1 MVRPLRLEFP
11 GALYHVTCRGN
22 RREQIFRDRLDRLI
36 WLTEIERVCRRF
48 HFIVHA
54 YCQMT
59 NHYHVLIETPEGN
72 LGQGMRQLNSAYSQY
87 FNRRHEL
94 VGHVM
99 QGRYHAILVQKEG
112 YLRELARYI
121 VLNPVRGGMAEAP
134 RDWEW
139 SSHRAMVGEAPAA
152 CWMATEWLLA
162 CFSADPLAAR
172 QAYHQFVMAG
182 VRAESPL
189 KNVSFRCI
197 LGDAA
202 FIAGHREAAKEAGS
216 VEIARV
222 QRRALAMSLEE
233 YAVTYARREAA
244 MAQAYR
250 STAFSMRQIAAHF
263 GVSVKTV
270 SRAVAAWERTEL
282 PDDPLNG

>member
-1 MVRPLRLEFP
+1 MARPLRLEFP

-22 RREQIFRDRLDRLI
+22 RREPIFRDRTDRLT
-36 WLTEIERVCRRF
+36 WLMEIERVCRRF
-48 HFIVHA
+48 HFVVHA

-87 FNRRHEL
+87 VNRRHEL

-121 VLNPVRGGMAEAP
+121 VLNPVRGGMVEAP
-134 RDWEW
+134 GDWEW
-139 SSHRAMVGEAPAA
+139 SSYRVTTGQTPAA
-152 CWMATEWLLA
+152 GWMATEWLLA
-162 CFSADPLAAR
+162 CFGPDPMAAR
-172 QAYHQFVMAG
+172 AAYHQFVMAG
-182 VRAESPL
+182 LHAESPL
-189 KNVSFRCI
+189 KKVCFRCI

-202 FIAGHREAAKEAGS
+202 FIARHRASAKEAKS

-222 QRRALAMSLEE
+222 QRRAMAMSLEE
-233 YAVTYARREAA
+233 YALTFTRRQVA
-244 MAQAYR
+244 MAEAYR
-250 STAFSMRQIAAHF
+250 STAFSMQQIAAHF
-263 GVSVKTV
+263 GVSLKTV
-270 SRAVAAWERTEL
+270 SRAVAASEQTEL
-282 PDDPLNG
+282 TDDGHE